1 MTWPQI
7 VLGWPA
13 IIAALLLFAVA
24 FSRERSMFGFLALL
38 FAAPFLFYASRA
50 PGGIWYA
57 GIALVTLAAAAW
69 LLYRGRRGWAAAC
82 VAPFAAWVIV
92 LAVHVAMQ

>member
-1 MTWPQI
+1 MTWPQ
-7 VLGWPA
+7 VVFGWPA
-13 IIAALLLFAVA
+13 IIAGLLLFTLA
-24 FSRERSMFGFLALL
+24 FGRERSTLGFLALL
-38 FAAPFLFYASRA
+38 FVVPFLWYASRA
-50 PGGIWYA
+50 PGGIWFS

-92 LAVHVAMQ
+92 LAVHVATQ